1 MVRSNTPF
9 TPAPVGIT
17 IIDHTKPA
25 RAGTETMTDTP
36 VVTTQVISYVSYAAA
51 AMAKPKS
58 VPIKRA
64 ASQPQ
69 TSKKSAGSRPWCNYK
84 FEPSLKQSFRWFT
97 DADGFKTK
105 IPTVSYDGG
114 KTWVDRDSEWV

>member
-9 TPAPVGIT
+9 TPAP
-17 IIDHTKPA
+17 
-25 RAGTETMTDTP
+25 
-36 VVTTQVISYVSYAAA
+36 VISYVSYAAA
-51 AMAKPKS
+51 AMAKPTS

-64 ASQPQ
+64 ASKRPAETNSLPKTQPQ
-69 TSKKSAGSRPWCNYK
+69 TSKKSAGSRPRRYRSYK
-84 FEPSLKQSFRWFT
+84 LEPREPSLKQSFRWFT

-114 KTWVDRDSEWV
+114 KTWGDRDSEWV